1 MLSRLIIT
9 GMSKRFGGVA
19 AIQDVSLD
27 THNLGVVGMIGPNGA
42 GKTTVFNL
50 VTGLAAVDTG
60 SITLDGRDITNMS
73 PNAIARSGVRRTFQ
87 NIRLFRSLPVVD
99 NVVAGGLHRR
109 DLSLRSLRQRA
120 IQVLDEIGYDAG
132 VDSLPDELPYAFQR
146 RVEIARAVMGDPRVL
161 LLDEPAA
168 GMHER
173 ERSDLAVLIRRLHE
187 MGIVVI
193 LIEHDMALISRVCD
207 TVVVLDL
214 ARSLHQ
220 VRRRPFVAT
229 PAVVTAYLGAE

>member
-1 MLSRLIIT
+1 MLSRLIIS
-9 GMSKRFGGVA
+9 GISKRYGGVA

-27 THNLGVVGMIGPNGA
+27 THNLGVVGIIGPNGA

-50 VTGLAAVDTG
+50 VSGLAAVDTG

-73 PNAIARSGVRRTFQ
+73 SNAIARSGVRRTFQ
-87 NIRLFRSLPVVD
+87 NIRLFKSLPVVD
-99 NVVAGGLHRR
+99 NVVAGGFHRH

-120 IQVLDEIGYDAG
+120 IQVLDEIGYGARIDA
-132 VDSLPDELPYAFQR
+132 LPGELPYAFQR

-168 GMHER
+168 GMHEQ
-173 ERSDLAVLIRRLHE
+173 ERSDLAVLIRHLHE

-207 TVVVLDL
+207 TVVVLDFGKVI
-214 ARSLHQ
+214 ASGSAAAI
-220 VRRRPFVAT
+220 RRD
-229 PAVVTAYLGAE
+229 PAVVAAYLGAE